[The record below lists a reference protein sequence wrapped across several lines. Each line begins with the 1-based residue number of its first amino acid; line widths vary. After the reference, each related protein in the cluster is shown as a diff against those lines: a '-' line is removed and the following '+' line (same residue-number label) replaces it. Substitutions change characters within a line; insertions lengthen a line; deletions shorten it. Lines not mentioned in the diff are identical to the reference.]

1 MGNSQS
7 IQKINFEDMQWI
19 GKNPETCLLIN
30 TLPSTEQGC
39 LIVTTISA
47 QEEEDMI
54 NKYMKVNRTIRIILY
69 GRNSNDESVFKK
81 YQQLTS
87 LGFYN
92 VYVYP
97 GGMFEWLLLQDIYG
111 ADEFPTTAKQL
122 DILKYKAPQ
131 KLNVRLIANI

>member
-7 IQKINFEDMQWI
+7 IQKINIEDMQWI

-39 LIVTTISA
+39 LIVTTIAA

-69 GRNSNDESVFKK
+69 GRNSNDESIFKK
-81 YQQLTS
+81 YQQLSS
-87 LGFYN
+87 LGFHN

-97 GGMFEWLLLQDIYG
+97 GGMFEWLLLQDIYS
-111 ADEFPTTAKQL
+111 ADEFPTTTSMR
-122 DILKYKAPQ
+122 DILKYKSSQ
-131 KLNVRLIANI
+131 RLNIGLLENG